1 MEWGTQQCVMTL
13 DIKKPSA
20 TISLKLQDIVLT
32 QWTNTTNFGI
42 FCVCHPMNQTQED
55 IMNLVSTFY
64 DQSQQLDTL
73 VALIK
78 QVDQISL
85 RLLDWLVTSFAR
97 DKNLLTSPSSESCIY
112 EKYKRVLSKYK
123 RRNFD
128 PFRRAKR
135 RVEGV
140 SVAYDVT
147 FVYNGA
153 QLRTTVGQL
162 NFVKWCVES
171 EVYHFA
177 VTHKVEI
184 EDTMLCGQNKTKKR
198 KLKNI
203 QPVTNI
209 TNGNYTVSFA

>member
-1 MEWGTQQCVMTL
+1 M
-13 DIKKPSA
+13 K
-20 TISLKLQDIVLT
+20 
-32 QWTNTTNFGI
+32 
-42 FCVCHPMNQTQED
+42 
-55 IMNLVSTFY
+55 LVSVFY
-64 DQSQQLDTL
+64 AHTQFLDTL

-135 RVEGV
+135 RVKGT

-147 FVYNGA
+147 FVHND
-153 QLRTTVGQL
+153 QKLRTTVGQL
-162 NFVKWCVES
+162 NFVKWCIES
-171 EVYHFA
+171 GVYSFA
-177 VTHKVEI
+177 VSNKDEI
-184 EDTMLCGQNKTKKR
+184 ESAMLSGQGKKR
-198 KLKNI
+198 KFRSC
-203 QPVTNI
+203 QRPTNL
-209 TNGNYTVSFA
+209 TSGVYTISFA